1 MPFIGRIALL
11 LVSTVFAGVA
21 WADWIEQSNEHAMM
35 VLQSQALFE
44 PEAIARAG
52 LTDYDADVIDLRTN
66 YQERR
71 TTSDQLLLAELNK
84 HLAVNLVMTN

>member
-21 WADWIEQSNEHAMM
+21 WA
-35 VLQSQALFE
+35 
-44 PEAIARAG
+44 G
-52 LTDYDADVIDLRTN
+52 LTDYDADVIDLTAN
-66 YQERR
+66 YEERR